1 MTPEMEPEI
10 LSKYQKTASGQS
22 IIRKQRMKY
31 LLYDVP

>member
-22 IIRKQRMKY
+22 INPKAAYEIFT
-31 LLYDVP
+31 V